1 VLVLETPAAALPLD
15 QRVAAQAAL
24 LRLIAKELA
33 AKNGG
38 R

>member
-1 VLVLETPAAALPLD
+1 VLETPAAALPLE

-24 LRLIAKELA
+24 LRLVANELA
-33 AKNGG
+33 AIPGG